1 MLKQV
6 NRLTRQLS
14 LLRAQQVSSPTSHP
28 ISDDLLNTYPPP
40 QTLSHLPGRSRR
52 ASSNASTAL
61 TNAATAGGST
71 ALSLSRQSSI
81 RSLSGAR
88 AGGESNSAIAPPL
101 SRQSSVRSV
110 GGGNNSGRNSP
121 VVGGSSYESPYPYY
135 TSQFYHSQP
144 TSGGVLLNPN
154 YTGGSSSW
162 KDRESQYTGSDA
174 GGSEKGLG
182 LSYGSV
188 GSTSGRYDEVLAA
201 RTELESVRRENE
213 KLKDRIRELERGL
226 EESTRVRTDG
236 RAP

>member
-1 MLKQV
+1 
-6 NRLTRQLS
+6 LTRQLS

-52 ASSNASTAL
+52 TSSNASTAL
-61 TNAATAGGST
+61 TTAATAGGST

-88 AGGESNSAIAPPL
+88 AGGESSSAIAPPL
-101 SRQSSVRSV
+101 SRQSSVRSIG

-162 KDRESQYTGSDA
+162 KDRESQYTGSDF

-182 LSYGSV
+182 VSYGSV

-226 EESTRVRTDG
+226 EESTRLKPDG
-236 RAP
+236 RAS